1 MPRVMRSIVELR
13 KLLEKQEKKL
23 ARLER
28 KRNRLAVLLRAA
40 DAEIE
45 KLTGG
50 KKLTIEKKAATKR
63 KLGRP
68 RKRAERK
75 EIRTRAGKITLRQA
89 VRQVLAKAASAMRVA
104 EIVKMLPKT
113 GYSSK
118 SKNLSNMVAHVL
130 RESGEFRRV
139 SRGRYGLRK

>member
-1 MPRVMRSIVELR
+1 MGDALLFFGRRLLASLELAGGSAQ
-13 KLLEKQEKKL
+13 L
-23 ARLER
+23 
-28 KRNRLAVLLRAA
+28 AA
-40 DAEIE
+40 D
-45 KLTGG
+45 LVVPCRHPLYSLNSTGLLFQG
-50 KKLTIEKKAATKR
+50 CSI
-63 KLGRP
+63 
-68 RKRAERK
+68 RAERK

-113 GYSSK
+113 GYSPK

-139 SRGRYGLRK
+139 RRGMYGPKKM